1 MGPMSEI
8 DEAGVGIDEAGD
20 ADGDGVKVEV
30 VKQAGPPGVLRDRYT
45 IRSAQPLPEL
55 STPSADAFVAEDKR
69 DPGRQLFGLICK
81 PELPPRV
88 NVMRALKGVS
98 SPGLTQLV
106 EWGPM
111 NWPPAGRQC
120 MTVVYERP
128 AGARVMTSMRGEV
141 VRVDEYQI
149 TKRVIEPLTAALK
162 EMDGRGVPHRAIRPT
177 NMFWGDGNGERIA
190 FGDCTCTPP
199 AFDQPILFETIESG
213 MCTPIARGTGDHT
226 EDFYALGVTVAL
238 LLLGR
243 NPVANMSDDAI
254 LGAKIQQG
262 SYNMLIGD
270 ERLPLPLIEL
280 LRGLLCD
287 DGSQRWDVEDL
298 DLWLSGRRMSP
309 LQPRG
314 EKRAARGFPFMGKEY
329 FNGRELSQ
337 AMSRNWDQ
345 AIPPVVEGKLEL
357 WLRRA
362 VEDKDKA
369 NVVAEVVRMA
379 LNSATDKKSS
389 TDLMLCKV
397 LILLD
402 QAAPIRYKGFN
413 AMPDGFGSALAA
425 VMASRG
431 DTRLLTE
438 IILREV
444 PRLWFE
450 MRGEYQPDNSL
461 MESNFKELRS
471 YLSQTGMGYGLERC
485 LYELNDAL
493 PCQSSLLGEE
503 YVVEVKEILPALN
516 AAASKRS
523 EGKQIPIDRHIA
535 AFLGARMR
543 SDIDR
548 NLNILNDPN
557 SSISMM
563 AALNLYAVLQYRL
576 GPESLPGL
584 AAWVGTMIAP
594 IVQAFHG
601 REKRKELEKEI
612 PRLVRKGSLV
622 EIYNLLEN
630 AEERVR
636 DEQEFSFAQAQYQA
650 AEEEIKHIQLE
661 TEERAVEADKIGR
674 QTAAVTGI
682 IVAMVT
688 ASIVVISAVF

>member
-141 VRVDEYQI
+141 PRVDEYQI

-199 AFDQPILFETIESG
+199 AFDQPILFETVESG

-243 NPVANMSDDAI
+243 NPAANMSDDAI

-314 EKRAARGFPFMGKEY
+314 EKRAARGFPFMGREY

-503 YVVEVKEILPALN
+503 YVVEVKEMLPALN

-557 SSISMM
+557 PSIAMM

>member
-1 MGPMSEI
+1 MSEI
-8 DEAGVGIDEAGD
+8 DEAEIETEIDPAEDEGGD
-20 ADGDGVKVEV
+20 DVKVEV
-30 VKQAGPPGVLRDRYT
+30 VKQTGPPGVLRDRYT
-45 IRSAQPLPEL
+45 IRSNQPLPEL

-69 DPGRQLFGLICK
+69 DPSRALFGLICK

-88 NVMRALKGVS
+88 NVMRAMKGVS
-98 SPGLTQLV
+98 SPGLLQLV

-128 AGARVMTSMRGEV
+128 AGDRVMTSLRGEIP
-141 VRVDEYQI
+141 RIDEYQI
-149 TKRVIEPLTAALK
+149 TKRVVEPLTAALK
-162 EMDGRGVPHRAIRPT
+162 DMDGRGVPHRSIRPT
-177 NMFWGDGNGERIA
+177 NMFWADGNGERIA
-190 FGDCTCTPP
+190 FGDCVCTPP
-199 AFDQPILFETIESG
+199 AFDQPVLFETVESG
-213 MCTPIARGTGDHT
+213 MCTPIARGSGDHT
-226 EDFYALGVTVAL
+226 EDFYAMGVTIAFL
-238 LLLGR
+238 ILGR
-243 NPVANMSDDAI
+243 NPAAGLGDEAI
-254 LGAKIQQG
+254 LAAKIQQG
-262 SYNMLIGD
+262 SYNLLIGD
-270 ERLPLPLIEL
+270 ERLSLPIIEL
-280 LRGLLCD
+280 LKGLLCD
-287 DGSQRWDVEDL
+287 DGSQRWDIEDL

-337 AMSRNWDQ
+337 AMSKNWDQ

-379 LNSATDKKSS
+379 LNSSTDKKSS

-471 YLSQTGMGYGLERC
+471 YLTQTGMGYGLERC

-493 PCQSSLLGEE
+493 PCQSLLLGEE
-503 YVVEVKEILPALN
+503 YVVEVKELLPALN
-516 AAASKRS
+516 VAASKRAD
-523 EGKQIPIDRHIA
+523 GKQIPVDRHIA

-548 NLNILNDPN
+548 NLTALNDSNP
-557 SSISMM
+557 SVAMM
-563 AALNLYAVLQYRL
+563 GALNLFAVLQYRL

-584 AAWVGTMIAP
+584 AAWVGVMIAP
-594 IVQAFHG
+594 IVQGFHG
-601 REKRKELEKEI
+601 REKRKELEKEV
-612 PRLVRKGSLV
+612 PRLVRKGSVV

-630 AEERVR
+630 VDERVR
-636 DEQEFSFAQAQYQA
+636 DEQEFTFAQAQYAA
-650 AEEEIKHIQLE
+650 AEDEIKHILME
-661 TEERAVEADKIGR
+661 TEERAAEADKIGR

-682 IVAMVT
+682 IVAMIT
-688 ASIVVISAVF
+688 ASVVVISAVF